1 VHSGSPEQIVASLSA
16 DVAIAAAAA
25 AVTVLPFGHAPA
37 VSRRIID
44 TVAETVLPALVGGH
58 EEQQPS
64 GQR

>member
-16 DVAIAAAAA
+16 DVAIAAAEL
-25 AVTVLPFGHAPA
+25 VTVLPFGHAPA